1 MKDKEYGKN
10 KNKGENTFS
19 NDRIYLCSGEEN
31 TDYKK
36 REEKKK
42 FGLIEEEDDR
52 KPNVSGYMAIIIFV
66 LGYMTDTILF
76 KVIFFALALIL
87 GIKSLA
93 SGVRQKAIS
102 MLAIV
107 LSMIFIAGP
116 LMETI
121 DVIKALSGSESGD
134 ISSILFSSD
143 ASEGEGTKE
152 DTLTED
158 GQSVPEESS
167 AEAGPSGDV
176 YETEAETEPETAAL
190 SELVSVETYDTPRDI
205 VLIVN
210 NGSESYIYAMFDVI
224 FYDADGNM
232 MSMQETSVGE
242 CAPGQRVAGT
252 VLSPRDRD
260 GNLIAY
266 DHYELR
272 KDIEER
278 EVREGYE
285 YYGDQFLIESNIA
298 VDGSVLADIKNPTG
312 LQFDSVSLS
321 CIFYSGDQ
329 AVGIS
334 NDSSSEFAEEEIF
347 KFYPPYDADF
357 NQLDFDR
364 YEIIINSTR
373 RYL

>member
-36 REEKKK
+36 REEKKR

-107 LSMIFIAGP
+107 LSMIFIASP

-121 DVIKALSGSESGD
+121 DVIKALSGSKSGD

>member
-52 KPNVSGYMAIIIFV
+52 EPNVSGYMAIIIFV

-76 KVIFFALALIL
+76 KEIFFALALIL

-107 LSMIFIAGP
+107 LSMTFIAGP

-134 ISSILFSSD
+134 ISSILFSAD

-167 AEAGPSGDV
+167 AEAGSSGDV

>member
-1 MKDKEYGKN
+1 MKDKEYGKD
-10 KNKGENTFS
+10 KNKGENTFP
-19 NDRIYLCSGEEN
+19 DDKIYFCSGEEK

-36 REEKKK
+36 REQNKK

-76 KVIFFALALIL
+76 KEIFFALALIL

-107 LSMIFIAGP
+107 LSMTFIVGP

-134 ISSILFSSD
+134 ISSILFSAD

-260 GNLIAY
+260 GNLIDY

>member
-1 MKDKEYGKN
+1 MKDKEYGKD
-10 KNKGENTFS
+10 KNKGENTFP
-19 NDRIYLCSGEEN
+19 DDKIYICSGEEK

-36 REEKKK
+36 REQNKK

-298 VDGSVLADIKNPTG
+298 VDGSVLADIKNPTS

-347 KFYPPYDADF
+347 KFYPPYDAGF
-357 NQLDFDR
+357 KQLDFDR